1 MNQEG
6 RKRGRASGEEG
17 GREGGGGDSGAGRE
31 ALKTSAIQELAP
43 CQFGGGCCSPQ
54 APGAPPGR
62 PLKAPPP
69 SLPGLSSCPVPDCGG
84 GEGDGPC

>member
-6 RKRGRASGEEG
+6 RKRGRAWG
-17 GREGGGGDSGAGRE
+17 GEGGGGDSGVGRE
-31 ALKTSAIQELAP
+31 ALKTNAIQQLAP
-43 CQFGGGCCSPQ
+43 CQFRGGCCSPQ
-54 APGAPPGR
+54 APRAPPDR

-69 SLPGLSSCPVPDCGG
+69 TLPGLSSCPVPDCGG